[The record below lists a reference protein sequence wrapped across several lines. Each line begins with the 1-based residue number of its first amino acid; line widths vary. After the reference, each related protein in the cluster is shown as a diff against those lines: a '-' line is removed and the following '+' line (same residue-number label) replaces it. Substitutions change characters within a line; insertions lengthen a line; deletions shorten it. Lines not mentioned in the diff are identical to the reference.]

1 MNIVL
6 IVGLLITVLT
16 GIPVLMQLRRHPP
29 GLTVVFL
36 AEMWERF
43 SYYGMRA
50 ILIYYL
56 TQHFLFDQETAQGQ
70 YGAYTSLVYLLPL
83 LGGIVADRWL
93 GMRKAVMLGG
103 VLLVLGHLGMGLEGP
118 PATQSLTYAG
128 VEYQFETSGRGE
140 DRAARLNVGG
150 QTYAYGPAPGGG
162 IALEG
167 LPANAPLPAVL
178 PKGSYEL
185 KADRSE
191 LFESTMYLALS
202 LIIMGVCFLKAN
214 LSAIVGQLYP
224 KGDPRRDPGFTLY
237 YYGINLGSFWAAVV
251 CGWLGTT
258 VGWWAGFGMAGIGM
272 MAGLIVFVLGKKRLV
287 GIGEP
292 PHPARLTRPVA
303 GPVTAEHLT
312 YLASLGGV
320 ALVWFLLGRNQL
332 VGYMLGAGSVLVLG
346 YLAWH
351 MVKHCTRIEA
361 QRLGLALVLI
371 AAATVFWTLFEQ
383 AGSSMS
389 LFASGNTDLSIG
401 FGQTITASQTQ
412 SLNPGF
418 ILLFAPVFAALW
430 TWLGQRGKDPN
441 PVVKF
446 GLALLQVGLGFLV
459 LVYGSGFADGAFRV
473 PVIFL
478 VLAYLLHTTGELC
491 LSPVGLSQMTKLSTP
506 AVVATIMATWFIS
519 NAWAQWIGGWV
530 AKLTAT
536 ETVAGRVLDPRLAL
550 ETYNTVF
557 TQIGWWGI
565 GFGVLMLGVSPW
577 LSKWAHGASD
587 TYALPQEPV
596 DGDRQTVA

>member
-6 IVGLLITVLT
+6 IVGLAITVLT
-16 GIPVLMQLRRHPP
+16 GLPVLMQMRRHPP

-56 TQHFLFDQETAQGQ
+56 TQHFLFDDKTAQGQ
-70 YGAYTSLVYLLPL
+70 YGAYTSLIYLLPL
-83 LGGIVADRWL
+83 VGGVVADRWL

-128 VEYQFETSGRGE
+128 ADYRFETTGRGE
-140 DRAARLNVGG
+140 ARDARLKVGEA
-150 QTYAYGPAPGGG
+150 TYSYGPAPGGG

-167 LPANAPLPAVL
+167 LPADAPLPAVL
-178 PKGSYEL
+178 PPGSYEL
-185 KADRSE
+185 KVDRSE

-214 LSAIVGQLYP
+214 LSAIVGQLYRQ
-224 KGDPRRDPGFTLY
+224 GDPRRDPGFTLY

-258 VGWWAGFGMAGIGM
+258 VGWWAGFGMAGLGM
-272 MAGLIVFVLGKKRLV
+272 TAGLICFVFGRKRLEGV
-287 GIGEP
+287 GEP
-292 PHPARLTRPVA
+292 PSPARLAKAVA
-303 GPVTAEHLT
+303 GPITVEHLI

-320 ALVWFLLGRNQL
+320 AMVWLLLGHNRL

-351 MVKHCTRIEA
+351 MAKHCSRVEA

-371 AAATVFWTLFEQ
+371 AAAVVFWTLFEQ

-389 LFASGNTDLSIG
+389 QFAERNTDLAIG

-459 LVYGSGFADGAFRV
+459 LVYGSSFADGQYRV

-478 VLAYLLHTTGELC
+478 TLAYMLHTTGELC
-491 LSPVGLSQMTKLSTP
+491 LSPVGLSQMTKLSTG

-530 AKLTAT
+530 AQLTAQ
-536 ETVAGRVLDPRLAL
+536 ETVAGRVLDPGKAL
-550 ETYNTVF
+550 ETYDRVF

-565 GFGVLMLGVSPW
+565 AFGVLMLAISPW

-587 TYALPQEPV
+587 VHALPQEPV
-596 DGDRQTVA
+596 DGDRQSVA